1 MISNSLAGKTALVT
15 GASRGIG
22 AAIAKTMAAQG
33 ALVAVHYGA
42 SSDAAAALTASIAAE
57 GGQAFALGANLR
69 NAQEIYALFQK
80 LDAKLSKRTGASG
93 LDILVNNAGVGG
105 GGSIGD
111 TSEQDFDLLMATNVK
126 APFFVMQNAL
136 GRLNAGGRV
145 VNIGSVAA
153 RGAAAPHAAYSMSKL
168 AMHGLT
174 LSLAQELAPRK
185 ITVNA
190 IAPGAVATDLIAE
203 SRKHPAFEQA
213 VLTMTAF
220 GRLGQPKDIADAA
233 LLLVQPEAGW
243 ITGQII
249 EVSGGLRL

>member
-42 SSDAAAALTASIAAE
+42 SSDAAA
-57 GGQAFALGANLR
+57 
-69 NAQEIYALFQK
+69 
-80 LDAKLSKRTGASG
+80 
-93 LDILVNNAGVGG
+93 
-105 GGSIGD
+105 
-111 TSEQDFDLLMATNVK
+111 
-126 APFFVMQNAL
+126 
-136 GRLNAGGRV
+136 
-145 VNIGSVAA
+145 
-153 RGAAAPHAAYSMSKL
+153 PHAAYSKSKL

-174 LSLAQELAPRK
+174 LSLDQELAPRK